1 MFKKTLILC
10 IIFFKTFHVS
20 NMFFLFSTS
29 LTFQVYTIPC
39 MFFLNKRNGVL
50 LSLLGVPSCNKHCS
64 FSWSNLLQLR
74 RVLLYTFCVKVVS
87 RSTPFSWQR
96 GKDYRYSYQILILFC
111 FFSICILFL
120 YDMKQII
127 PFFC

>member
-10 IIFFKTFHVS
+10 IIFFKTFHV
-20 NMFFLFSTS
+20 FKICIFYLVQC

-39 MFFLNKRNGVL
+39 MFFLNKRNRVL

-74 RVLLYTFCVKVVS
+74 RVLLYTFCVKVMS

-96 GKDYRYSYQILILFC
+96 GKGYRYSYQILILFC
-111 FFSICILFL
+111 FFLFA
-120 YDMKQII
+120 YYFYMI
-127 PFFC
+127 